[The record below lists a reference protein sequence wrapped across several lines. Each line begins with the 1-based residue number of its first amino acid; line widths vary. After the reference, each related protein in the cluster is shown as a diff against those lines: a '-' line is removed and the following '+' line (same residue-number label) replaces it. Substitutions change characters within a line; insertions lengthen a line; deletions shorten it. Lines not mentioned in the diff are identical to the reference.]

1 MPDAPQ
7 TPDAA
12 PKKGLPPA
20 ALLAIALVAGLAA
33 GGAAGAFAVGPA
45 LAEGI
50 APAVA
55 ANAKQKPKAAA
66 HGEDAEAGDEA
77 AEGEEAEDGEEGAA
91 KTEEHG
97 KEGEPA
103 VSLVYTMDNLVLNPA
118 ESGGTRFLL
127 FTIAFELKTQAL
139 LDAMKARD
147 AEMRD
152 VVIATIGQ
160 RTTEQLADMV
170 QRDSL
175 KAQLAT
181 VVAKE
186 LKKKKGVKRIYF
198 PQFVI
203 Q

>member
-1 MPDAPQ
+1 MSDAPQ

-55 ANAKQKPKAAA
+55 ATARHTPKAAA
-66 HGEDAEAGDEA
+66 HGEDGAAAGDEA
-77 AEGEEAEDGEEGAA
+77 EEGEAGEEGAA
-91 KTEEHG
+91 KGEEHG

-127 FTIAFELKTQAL
+127 FTVAFELRTQAL

-160 RTTEQLADMV
+160 RTTEELADMV

-175 KAQLAT
+175 KAQLSTA
-181 VVAKE
+181 VARE
-186 LKKKKGVKRIYF
+186 LRKKKAVKRVYF